1 MIQAGKVVLR
11 SFGAPDNE
19 FNGAKLGGAAHLLDG
34 LAGVKSTV
42 LHFF

>member
-1 MIQAGKVVLR
+1 MTHGKEVSR
-11 SFGAPDNE
+11 TPDNE
-19 FNGAKLGGAAHLLDG
+19 FNGPKLGGAAHLLGG